1 MACTVSAMP
10 ISCADCR
17 RPLHPAPFWVGL
29 IKAPVFALLVAS
41 VACHRGL
48 RVGRS
53 AESIGR
59 ETTTSVVQS
68 IFLVIVADAVFSVVF
83 QVLGL

>member
-1 MACTVSAMP
+1 M
-10 ISCADCR
+10 
-17 RPLHPAPFWVGL
+17 
-29 IKAPVFALLVAS
+29 IKAPVFALIVAT
-41 VACHRGL
+41 VACNRGFQ
-48 RVGRS
+48 VSQS